1 MIRVYGCQVDDFF
14 CKPKIFIVLYISYAA
29 NKLYIFYSWRDIMVL
44 TGIKTHKITQK
55 DNDIRKVLAMYLP
68 AGRQG
73 IPKLKEKSVVAVA
86 SKIVAITEGRIVKIG
101 TIDKDEL
108 IKRESQFYI
117 PRSQNPY
124 NVSLTIAH
132 GTLVATAGIDESNG
146 GGFYILWP
154 KNPQE
159 SANRIRVWL
168 KARFSLK
175 NVGVIITDSRT
186 TPLRWGVTG
195 FSIAYSGFEPLKNYI
210 GTKDI
215 FGRTLEFTKLS
226 IIDNLAGATSLV
238 MGEGN
243 EQTPLAIIEEI
254 PDIVFKEKN
263 PTKKDLRKIKIT
275 IDEDLYGSFLKN
287 VNWKK
292 GAG

>member
-1 MIRVYGCQVDDFF
+1 MI
-14 CKPKIFIVLYISYAA
+14 
-29 NKLYIFYSWRDIMVL
+29 L

-55 DNDIRKVLAMYLP
+55 DKDIFKILDRYVK
-68 AGRQG
+68 
-73 IPKLKEKSVVAVA
+73 KLSEKSVVAVA

-108 IKRESQFYI
+108 IKQESQYYL

-124 NVSLTIAH
+124 NVSLTITGGA
-132 GTLVATAGIDESNG
+132 LVASAGIDESNG
-146 GGFYILWP
+146 NGYYILWP

-159 SANRIRVWL
+159 SANRIRKWL
-168 KARFSLK
+168 KSRFSLK

-215 FGRTLEFTKLS
+215 FGKILEFTKLS
-226 IIDNLAGATSLV
+226 VIDNMAGATSLV

-243 EQTPLAIIEEI
+243 EQTPIAVIEKI
-254 PDIVFKEKN
+254 PGIVFKEKN
-263 PTKKDLRKIKIT
+263 PKKKDLRKIKIT

-292 GAG
+292 GDYLE